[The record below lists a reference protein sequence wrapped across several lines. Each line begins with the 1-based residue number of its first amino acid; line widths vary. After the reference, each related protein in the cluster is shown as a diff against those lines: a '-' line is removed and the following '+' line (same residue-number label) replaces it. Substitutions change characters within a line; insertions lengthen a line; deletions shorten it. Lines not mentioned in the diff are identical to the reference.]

1 MISAAEEWRAR
12 HPLDCF
18 FPPRIHHTVHQMN
31 KTEQYSKKKC
41 CFIDRIPGLNE
52 AVYGL
57 DYYSKTCRFEGCE
70 VI

>member
-1 MISAAEEWRAR
+1 MSSTTTIRTNQVDEGIELPELFGGSARSQQV
-12 HPLDCF
+12 D
-18 FPPRIHHTVHQMN
+18 T
-31 KTEQYSKKKC
+31 KKKC